1 MTVTDV
7 TYFLFA
13 AFNALRIVS
22 YLPQIHRVARD
33 TNGAS
38 AISYSTWGLWT
49 AANATTG
56 LYAAV
61 NVHDLTLAALNL
73 LNAVCCLA
81 VIALTAVKRRHFTR
95 TSQLPALET
104 GPVCPHPGHQAVEC
118 GPSHKGFPGI
128 FRIAGGR

>member
-1 MTVTDV
+1 MTFIDV
-7 TYFLFA
+7 TYILFA
-13 AFNALRIVS
+13 VFNALRVVS

-33 TNGAS
+33 NNGAS

-61 NVHDLTLAALNL
+61 NIHDLTLAAISL

-81 VIALTAVKRRHFTR
+81 VIVLTAAKRRKYLEGISTAR
-95 TSQLPALET
+95 PAE
-104 GPVCPHPGHQAVEC
+104 
-118 GPSHKGFPGI
+118 
-128 FRIAGGR
+128 